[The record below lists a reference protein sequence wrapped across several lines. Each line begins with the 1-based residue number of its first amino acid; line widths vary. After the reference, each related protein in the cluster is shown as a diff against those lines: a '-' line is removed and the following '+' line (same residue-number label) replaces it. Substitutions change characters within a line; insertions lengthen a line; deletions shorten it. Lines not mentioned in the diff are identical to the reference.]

1 MSDDIA
7 IMYLG
12 RFVEAGPA
20 EQVFTRPQHPYT
32 RLLLDTIPDVERP
45 NRERRPMSGEVP
57 SPISPPA
64 GCTFN
69 PRCAQA
75 ADRCRV
81 ERPELRQ
88 LGDVRV
94 SCHFA

>member
-1 MSDDIA
+1 MSDDLA

-20 EQVFTRPQHPYT
+20 EEVFSRPQHPYT

-45 NRERRPMSGEVP
+45 NRERRPMSGVGP
-57 SPISPPA
+57 SPIDPPP
-64 GCTFN
+64 GCSFN
-69 PRCAQA
+69 PRCSRA
-75 ADRCRV
+75 ADRCRA
-81 ERPELRQ
+81 ERPELRM
-88 LGDVRV
+88 LGGVSV